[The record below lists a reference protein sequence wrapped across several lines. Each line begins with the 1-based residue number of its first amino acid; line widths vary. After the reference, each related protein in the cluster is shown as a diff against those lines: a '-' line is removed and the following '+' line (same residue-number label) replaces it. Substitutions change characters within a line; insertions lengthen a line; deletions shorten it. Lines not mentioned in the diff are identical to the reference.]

1 MKIQVTDS
9 ISLDINLDDS
19 SVSVDINL
27 NGDDDISLVELSKLI
42 QRNNCITSIY
52 FRNNDNIGC
61 LSKVS
66 IDGWKA
72 VFQVLQINTTIQ
84 SLRFSNCNL
93 NLEWAQLFA
102 TMVLFNNSTITDLR
116 IGYSSEIGVC
126 AIVNALCT
134 NPAGCTLTSLALEGL
149 FETDTVMATQLGQA
163 FVTVLQLKSTKLK
176 ELSLRSDDLTDAFL
190 DMVVSGLKYN
200 TNLQELHLIAGTSTP
215 FNTAALANAMYYNR
229 TLRHLDLSGNAINQ
243 DGVNELITALR
254 YHPSL
259 EILEVS
265 FRGAEVAYEEMLQL
279 LKYNE
284 VLNEL
289 VLIEYDFL
297 TFSSTFVDTETV
309 ESILD
314 YNDTIHELPDLDEC
328 LDEERIEFI
337 NGMLAKNKCGRRT
350 ATKKGVPRR
359 QDSFMWLYNSWT
371 STVHA
376 ALQPPPM
383 SMRLSERDSNI
394 GY

>member
-1 MKIQVTDS
+1 
-9 ISLDINLDDS
+9 
-19 SVSVDINL
+19 
-27 NGDDDISLVELSKLI
+27 
-42 QRNNCITSIY
+42 
-52 FRNNDNIGC
+52 
-61 LSKVS
+61 
-66 IDGWKA
+66 
-72 VFQVLQINTTIQ
+72 
-84 SLRFSNCNL
+84 
-93 NLEWAQLFA
+93 
-102 TMVLFNNSTITDLR
+102 MVLFNNNTVTDLR
-116 IGYSSEIGVC
+116 ICNSSEIGINGVC

-134 NPAGCTLTSLALEGL
+134 KPEGCTLTSLVLEGL
-149 FETDTVMATQLGQA
+149 FETDSFDNDTVIATQLGQA
-163 FVTVLQLKSTKLK
+163 FVTLLQLKSTKLK
-176 ELSLRSDDLTDAFL
+176 KLSLRSDDFTDAIM
-190 DMVVSGLKYN
+190 DTVVSGLKYN

-243 DGVNELITALR
+243 DGVNELMTALR

-259 EILEVS
+259 EILS
-265 FRGAEVAYEEMLQL
+265 GRFHGAEVALEEMLQL

-289 VLIEYDFL
+289 VLIDYDFP
-297 TFSSTFVDTETV
+297 TFSSSVAATV

-314 YNDTIHELPDLDEC
+314 YNDTIHELQDLDDC